1 MANLTSCLALRI
13 TYFCGPRSLCSRR
26 FLNTCNVLNHNK
38 RSQDQKGIVVSD
50 KADKA
55 VTKQYRERIG
65 MVEKSTKLAKQA
77 VNDNPF
83 GTFITKPEVVAGTT
97 EGFPIIVPSI
107 NDSRIVG
114 CGCQHDYGEIVWF
127 ELKKGPPQKC
137 DCGYYYQLLTHDPLG
152 PDEKPV
158 FGKGFGSGFTRYV

>member
-1 MANLTSCLALRI
+1 MAIMSSCLALRI
-13 TYFCGPRSLCSRR
+13 TYQGRSLCSRA
-26 FLNTCNVLNHNK
+26 LTTCSVLNKNH
-38 RSQDQKGIVVSD
+38 DPYEKGVVVSG
-50 KADKA
+50 ADKS
-55 VTKQYRERIG
+55 VTKRYREKKT
-65 MVEKSTKLAKQA
+65 MLEKSTEQAKQT

-83 GTFITKPEVVAGTT
+83 STFVTKPEVVAGTV
-97 EGFPIIVPSI
+97 EGFPIIVPST

-137 DCGYYYQLLTHDPLG
+137 DCGYYYKLLVHDPLS

-158 FGKGFGSGFTRYV
+158 FGRGFGSGFTRYF